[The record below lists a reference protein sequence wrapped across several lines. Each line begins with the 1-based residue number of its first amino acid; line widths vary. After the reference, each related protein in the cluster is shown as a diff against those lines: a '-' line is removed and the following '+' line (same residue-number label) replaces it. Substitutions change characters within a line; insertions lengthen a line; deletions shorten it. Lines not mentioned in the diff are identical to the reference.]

1 MQDQDLLRQNVQQQ
15 LQQLRTN
22 LERLALWQSVAP
34 EQVRLTSEQPFHL
47 DTLAPYEW
55 LQWIFLPRMAALLD
69 SGAVLP
75 NKIAISPYVED
86 AMPDF
91 VQIEL
96 LLQPLIEIEEL
107 LNEV

>member
-1 MQDQDLLRQNVQQQ
+1 
-15 LQQLRTN
+15 
-22 LERLALWQSVAP
+22 
-34 EQVRLTSEQPFHL
+34 
-47 DTLAPYEW
+47 
-55 LQWIFLPRMAALLD
+55 MAALLD

-75 NKIAISPYVED
+75 NKIAISPYVEE